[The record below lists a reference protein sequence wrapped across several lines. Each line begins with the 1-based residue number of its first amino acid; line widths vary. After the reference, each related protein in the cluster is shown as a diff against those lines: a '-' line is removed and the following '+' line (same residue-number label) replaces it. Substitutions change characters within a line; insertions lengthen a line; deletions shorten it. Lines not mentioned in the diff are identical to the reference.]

1 MAGRLMSP
9 FESHQGRVGRELS
22 FRVWYFRCM
31 MKALK
36 CALIAASGIL
46 PLLAAAERDTGAP
59 KLEGHLRVMDHC
71 SVDLDLGQSECM
83 VILDGDGTESP
94 GYPPSKK
101 ADFRVELDGAQIY
114 FRPVHGAEAS
124 RCGGAGL
131 NAATGAKYAR
141 RRLRVD
147 DLPSGSHICIRTNEG
162 RYGQLTINKLTKPPL
177 DSIELTYLIW

>member
-1 MAGRLMSP
+1 M
-9 FESHQGRVGRELS
+9 
-22 FRVWYFRCM
+22 WYFRCM
-31 MKALK
+31 MKALIR
-36 CALIAASGIL
+36 ALIAASGIL
-46 PLLAAAERDTGAP
+46 PLLAGAESDTVAP
-59 KLEGHLRVMDHC
+59 KLEGHLRVTDHC

-94 GYPPSKK
+94 GYPPNKK

-114 FRPVHGAEAS
+114 FRPVHGAEIS

-177 DSIELTYLIW
+177 DSIELTYLVW

>member
-9 FESHQGRVGRELS
+9 FESHHGRVGRSSGL
-22 FRVWYFRCM
+22 RMCYFRCM
-31 MKALK
+31 MKALIR
-36 CALIAASGIL
+36 ALIAASGLL
-46 PLLAAAERDTGAP
+46 PLLAGAQGDTDAP
-59 KLEGHLRVMDHC
+59 KLEGHLRLTDHC

-94 GYPPSKK
+94 GYPPNKK
-101 ADFRVELDGAQIY
+101 ADFRVELDGAQMY
-114 FRPVHGAEAS
+114 FRPVHGAEIS
-124 RCGGAGL
+124 RCGGTGL
-131 NAATGAKYAR
+131 NTATGAKYAR

-177 DSIELTYLIW
+177 DSIELTYLVW